1 MATASPTSIRY
12 YDGETAEVHLVAV
25 RVTTNELVIYRPA
38 GAEVVAR
45 WPIGEVAV
53 LGDTQHEVVPPVV
66 RRGSDARLI
75 IEDPQVR
82 SNLASLVPALQPLVP
97 RPVAVGRRIAVFSS
111 IIVAL
116 VGLFWAVLDYGTEY
130 AAPFLP
136 HSVQEQLGET
146 VLDDLLADKEQC
158 EGAAGLAAINR
169 LANDLA
175 REAGYSHPI
184 TVHIVEGG
192 PVNAFT
198 LPGGIL
204 VFYSDLITQ
213 AKDRSQVAGVV
224 AHEIGHVVHYH
235 PTKGLVRAYG
245 MDLLLKLVSGGYSE
259 MMSTVGGGGSLLL
272 ALRNGRAAEREAD
285 ATGVDLLERR
295 GLRADGVSTFF
306 QQLMEKEPKDAA
318 AAAGIWSSHP
328 PTAERIEATKRP
340 ATGRPAFSNAE
351 WQALLNVCK

>member
-1 MATASPTSIRY
+1 MATASPMSIRY
-12 YDGETAEVHLVAV
+12 YDGETAEVHPVAV

-66 RRGSDARLI
+66 RRGSDARLV

-82 SNLASLVPALQPLVP
+82 SNLASLVPALQPLIP
-97 RPVAVGRRIAVFSS
+97 QPVAVGRRIAVFSS
-111 IIVAL
+111 IIIAL
-116 VGLFWAVLDYGTEY
+116 VGVFWAVLDYGTEY
-130 AAPFLP
+130 AVPFLP
-136 HSVQEQLGET
+136 NSWQEQLGET
-146 VLDDLLADKEQC
+146 VLDDLLADKEVC
-158 EGAAGLAAINR
+158 EGEVGLAAINR

-175 REAGYSHPI
+175 KEAGYSHPI

-213 AKDRSQVAGVV
+213 AKDSSQVAGVV

-340 ATGRPAFSNAE
+340 TTGRPAFSNAE
-351 WQALLNVCK
+351 WQALRNVCK